1 MGNVKK
7 KVVEKQEINVKTSV
21 KAIITGFVAYGIICA
36 FICFF
41 LSVVIDILLTE
52 FNNFKLAILVP
63 IAGSIFL
70 YYIIHGLC
78 RISTYDVFKKCKIN
92 PDNIDSISK
101 KMNLFFIFCII
112 FILII
117 SIIFLVFKLDSLYT
131 QVEISKLQ
139 YDQVFSKNFSN
150 QLISE
155 ELEKYNSEKTYTIIS
170 TIIIEL
176 GLFISILSLIPFQKK
191 MIKEYNK
198 F

>member
-78 RISTYDVFKKCKIN
+78 RISTYDVFKKCKTN

-139 YDQVFSKNFSN
+139 YDQVFSKDFSN

>member
-78 RISTYDVFKKCKIN
+78 RISTYDVFKKCKTN

-139 YDQVFSKNFSN
+139 YDQVFSKDFSD